1 MIAPGSALSVARQA
15 KLLGVSR
22 SSVYYRPRPDSQEEL
37 DLLKRLDEL
46 FTEKPGSDPSTVAI
60 ISRSSKGRTYEINNQ
75 RITRG
80 RSFLG
85 RFVSLRFVGTFAGS
99 GVFRGTW
106 VRENT

>member
-46 FTEKPGSDPSTVAI
+46 FTENPV
-60 ISRSSKGRTYEINNQ
+60 
-75 RITRG
+75 
-80 RSFLG
+80 
-85 RFVSLRFVGTFAGS
+85 
-99 GVFRGTW
+99 
-106 VRENT
+106 